1 MSKKWTEAQPGEQ
14 AIVDLK
20 EFNHGYNAYK
30 STFNGGIDRT
40 ALPEDTLTNTAKVAG
55 ALHKIQVTNSL
66 GMLKQNAQTV
76 ATDTST
82 GTVGEWR
89 GPSYNTYGGGWLL
102 VDTVTVSSFKDGMCH
117 WEYKFHYLVDIY
129 LGSTTST
136 NVKWIEVKLV
146 WDGVEVAHSN
156 RVANAIG
163 TVRLVADFPMTG
175 GNHVATVF
183 VRGVPA
189 GTGEVLSKNV
199 FNIEGP
205 SHLFIGRWR

>member
-1 MSKKWTEAQPGEQ
+1 MSKKWTEVQPGEE

-55 ALHKIQVTNSL
+55 ALHKIQVTDSP
-66 GMLKQNAQTV
+66 GMYKKAVLV
-76 ATDTST
+76 DDGT

-89 GPSYNTYGGGWLL
+89 GPSYNTYTGGW
-102 VDTVTVSSFKDGMCH
+102 VEIDSVTVTAFKDGMCH

-129 LGSTTST
+129 LGSTTAT
-136 NVKWIEVKLV
+136 NVKWVEIKLA
-146 WDGVEVAHSN
+146 WDGAEVAQSN
-156 RVANAIG
+156 RIANGIG

-175 GNHVATVF
+175 GTHVAAVF
-183 VRGVPA
+183 VRGVPPS
-189 GTGEVLSKNV
+189 TGEVYSKNV
-199 FNIEGP
+199 FNVESP